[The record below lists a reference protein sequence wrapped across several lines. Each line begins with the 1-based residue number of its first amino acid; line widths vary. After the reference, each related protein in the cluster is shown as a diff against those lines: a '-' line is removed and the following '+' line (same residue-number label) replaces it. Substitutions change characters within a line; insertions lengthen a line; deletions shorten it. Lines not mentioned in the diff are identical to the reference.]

1 MADISTEL
9 GIILNS
15 RFGRDIRHAIHDA
28 LEKLSGGEPSSS
40 LINIKL
46 TRAEYDALDTKSN
59 TTVYYVV
66 ETSGLVNEYLGDV
79 LINRGGLGSEP
90 LIAPVIFLGNEA
102 EIDPESGEA
111 TYSDVEYD
119 VDPSPYDPQEEG
131 E

>member
-1 MADISTEL
+1 MADITTEL
-9 GIILNS
+9 QTILNA
-15 RFGRDIRHAIHDA
+15 RFGRDIRHAIYDA
-28 LEKLSGGEPSSS
+28 LVKLSGGDPSGS
-40 LINIKL
+40 LKNVKM

-59 TTVYYVV
+59 TTIYYVV

-90 LIAPVIFLGNEA
+90 LIAPVIFLGNES
-102 EIDPESGEA
+102 ETDPESGEA